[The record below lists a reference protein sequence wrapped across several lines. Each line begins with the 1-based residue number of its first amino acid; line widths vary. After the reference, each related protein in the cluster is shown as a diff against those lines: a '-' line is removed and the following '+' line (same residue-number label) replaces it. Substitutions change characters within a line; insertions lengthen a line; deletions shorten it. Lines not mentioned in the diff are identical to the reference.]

1 MTCAFPLHTLP
12 LHACWV
18 VVNVVARIWGMAEMY
33 AGGALA
39 WRTVA
44 LLAGTAAA
52 LALHCAAWYLANSY
66 GLALQEREGLLD
78 ILSPTELEK
87 KEKGKKKEVVFNQ
100 LGMVKDMASNY
111 F

>member
-18 VVNVVARIWGMAEMY
+18 VVNVVATIWGLAEMY

-39 WRTVA
+39 WRTVS
-44 LLAGTAAA
+44 LLAGTVAA
-52 LALHCAAWYLANSY
+52 LALHCTAWYLANSY
-66 GLALQEREGLLD
+66 GKVLQEREGLLY

-87 KEKGKKKEVVFNQ
+87 KEKEKKKKVVFDH
-100 LGMVKDMASNY
+100 LGMVKDLTSNY